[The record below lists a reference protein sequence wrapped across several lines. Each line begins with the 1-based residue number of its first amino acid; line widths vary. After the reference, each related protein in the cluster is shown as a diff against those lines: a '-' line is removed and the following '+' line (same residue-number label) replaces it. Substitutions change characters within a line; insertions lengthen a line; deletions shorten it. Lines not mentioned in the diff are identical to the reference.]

1 MRLTSAALFREVTS
15 VRHGR
20 GFARDD
26 FFDAAEV
33 TKGHLSSGR
42 PVLQKS
48 AKAIYWPKIRKSD
61 FTGPKTAIPRSCDEA
76 KVK

>member
-1 MRLTSAALFREVTS
+1 LFREVTS

-20 GFARDD
+20 GSARDD

-42 PVLQKS
+42 PVLDKS
-48 AKAIYWPKIRKSD
+48 AKAIYWPEIRKSE
-61 FTGPKTAIPRSCDEA
+61 FTRSITAIPRSCDEA
-76 KVK
+76 KEK